1 MIPIIWAV
9 EIDNNRRILTISSA
23 ISITPLGCGIPL
35 EIGVKQYYRN
45 NKIFS
50 ATHHMDSDEEV
61 SFSQI
66 STIGKSSPDRPFYL
80 PVWLGMNCEKVEV
93 FTRPSVHGSD
103 SEFSS
108 LYLWSQNCILELQ
121 SITHG
126 TDAHVEGTTLSRVE
140 TWSWTTDTSSKSVYC
155 PPTGDAFGKDYLLP
169 FIMCCTVAREDL
181 DDLHHKIHQLPLLSN
196 SKSKE
201 NLGPIHHK
209 EISLCIS
216 IDSSLSIRNML
227 PTGLQWEVAD
237 TPEFEEDVSILDG
250 SSLRRRQLGRYGYM
264 PGETRHDVIRGNKAC
279 ALDPGRCA
287 DVFACD
293 ISAMMI
299 RARFRCSSREQ
310 WSSWAQISSSES
322 RNYTEEGDETSLSGH
337 TPKNRANGEEMA
349 DTVCPSLEIITKK

>member
-1 MIPIIWAV
+1 
-9 EIDNNRRILTISSA
+9 
-23 ISITPLGCGIPL
+23 
-35 EIGVKQYYRN
+35 
-45 NKIFS
+45 
-50 ATHHMDSDEEV
+50 MDLDDEESDEE
-61 SFSQI
+61 SLSPI
-66 STIGKSSPDRPFYL
+66 STIGKSSPDQPFYL

-93 FTRPSVHGSD
+93 FTRPSVHSSD

-121 SITHG
+121 SMTHG
-126 TDAHVEGTTLSRVE
+126 TDAHFEDTTRVE
-140 TWSWTTDTSSKSVYC
+140 TWSWTADTSSKCVYC

-196 SKSKE
+196 LKSKG
-201 NLGPIHHK
+201 NLVPIHHK
-209 EISLCIS
+209 EISLCIT

-227 PTGLQWEVAD
+227 PTALQWEVA
-237 TPEFEEDVSILDG
+237 EFEEDVSILDG

-264 PGETRHDVIRGNKAC
+264 PGETRRDVISGNQAC

-293 ISAMMI
+293 VSAMMI

-310 WSSWAQISSSES
+310 WSSWAHISSAES
-322 RNYTEEGDETSLSGH
+322 RNFTEEGDETSISGH
-337 TPKNRANGEEMA
+337 NTPKKRGNGEEMA
-349 DTVCPSLEIITKK
+349 DTISPYLEIITNF